1 VPVVGISS
9 SHHSYGPLTLGQPGQ
24 LLGGAILLE
33 APQPCRYSPQAPAF
47 LGWAQRTS
55 GTGAY
60 QLPALTVDSS
70 TGLVIEAFGLDL
82 HHRWHGPDVDGDD
95 SHEWRLGSGSDYRF
109 AILAETAF

>member
-1 VPVVGISS
+1 LAVSS
-9 SHHSYGPLTLGQPGQ
+9 SHHSYGPLTLGNPVSSS
-24 LLGGAILLE
+24 A
-33 APQPCRYSPQAPAF
+33 AAF

-82 HHRWHGPDVDGDD
+82 ATVGTVQTVTATTVTNG
-95 SHEWRLGSGSDYRF
+95 GSEAARTYRF